1 MSKIEKGDMVS
12 AKGEVVELD
21 GQGNIKVEFG
31 GQLTWFGPDKLTL
44 VKKRP
49 LQVGD
54 SVDVD
59 GLSPE
64 NLYKIAAIVDNAA
77 WLKPANIAAVQPI
90 YPHGFLM
97 GLGRLN
103 RVS

>member
-54 SVDVD
+54 VVIID
-59 GLSPE
+59 GFSCE
-64 NLYKIAAIVDNAA
+64 NLHKIAAIVDDAA
-77 WLKPANIAAVQPI
+77 WLKPANIAAVRSI
-90 YPHGFLM
+90 YPNGFLM
-97 GLGRLN
+97 TLDRLS